1 MKRLLPDTSIDAY
14 RSIESQLSEKQKK
27 VVEALKALKGNAT
40 NEEIAD
46 HLQVGVHTIAPR
58 TGELMAKGVIQRGE
72 KAKTKSN
79 REAYKLNFVVKAVQL
94 SLL

>member
-14 RSIESQLSEKQKK
+14 YSIESQLSGKQRK
-27 VVEALKALKGNAT
+27 VIDALKALKGNAT

-46 HLQVGVHTIAPR
+46 HLQVGVHTVTPR
-58 TGELMAKGVIQRGE
+58 TGELMVKGIIQRGE
-72 KAKTKSN
+72 KVKTKSN
-79 REAYKLNFVVKAVQL
+79 REAYKYNFVVRAVQL